1 MRESYDFEK
10 TYRSRSPAPV
20 CFYDT
25 AYWYFQFYF
34 RDNIM
39 ASSQYFGIFMP
50 FTYSE

>member
-1 MRESYDFEK
+1 MIMKQHTGVGY
-10 TYRSRSPAPV
+10 PAPV